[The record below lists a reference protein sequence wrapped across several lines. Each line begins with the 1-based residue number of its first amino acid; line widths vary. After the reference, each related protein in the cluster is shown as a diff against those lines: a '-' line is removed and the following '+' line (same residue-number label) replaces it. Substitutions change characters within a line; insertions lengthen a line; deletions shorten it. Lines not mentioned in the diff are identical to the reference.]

1 MKTIANF
8 AAAIWPAI
16 WKDESG
22 ITSVEY
28 AVLFALAMGGVIIG
42 VEILDGS
49 AQSGSGW
56 ASVR

>member
-1 MKTIANF
+1 MKSIANF
-8 AAAIWPAI
+8 VAAI

-28 AVLFALAMGGVIIG
+28 AVLLALGVGGVIIG
-42 VEILDGS
+42 VEILDGT

-56 ASVR
+56 ATVR